1 MGSITGEQ
9 PQEMEEGFLWRPEG
23 QEEMETLCGY
33 IQKIENGAVWIDQ
46 VEYVEESDME
56 RIRELGLTEADMAGR
71 LLYL

>member
-9 PQEMEEGFLWRPEG
+9 PQEMEEGFLWRPKARRRG
-23 QEEMETLCGY
+23 DLCGY